1 MSANVNPQRSSA
13 LSRFAQRFIATYKER
28 VSPRLG
34 ARCRFEP
41 SCSAYGLEAY
51 RRYGFFK
58 ATAKTAWRVM
68 RCNPL
73 NRGFRIDNP

>member
-1 MSANVNPQRSSA
+1 MTARVERRPTA
-13 LSRFAQRFIATYKER
+13 FAERFILTYKER

-41 SCSAYGLEAY
+41 TCSSYGLEAY
-51 RRYGFFK
+51 RRYGFWK
-58 ATAKTAWRVM
+58 ATVKTAWRIL

-73 NRGFRIDNP
+73 NRGPRLDPP